1 MSSKNLTFKLVMDA
15 DTKGF
20 DAGTKASKD
29 NWESF
34 ISLLKKEAD
43 GLKAASLETGKEVSK
58 IVPDDLQKKADQAKG
73 KLGEV
78 SQAAGELQGQAV
90 QTAGKIDGLGNE
102 LQDTA
107 NKANKAGFEIGG
119 AIPGDAVQLA
129 EMLGNKFF
137 SAAKEIESLGDKST
151 ISAGE
156 LRAMS
161 SAGEQ
166 GLNELN
172 LALKAAQAELV
183 RLQSTDG
190 TLQDI
195 EIAKQRVLSIQDAI
209 NEASSAFNYYQGV
222 AINAMKGVDGATQS
236 AINQVQR
243 FSAVDLTGVV
253 GEAQTAT
260 RAIESMGDGA
270 NLSTKEIERIGSIGT
285 NSINALERELL
296 TARNAFSALEQSSEA
311 VTLNEIKAAGDKVKG
326 LEQAV
331 DLTKSA
337 FSEFNV
343 KATTAMQGV
352 STSTDKASG
361 SAKQAGHAIY
371 EALGI
376 KPPSVIN
383 DAIADLTRKLE
394 NFKANSK
401 LPAEEVERVTKITE
415 QQIEKLKSEL
425 NGVEPAAQKANS
437 GVSTLSKGMDGA
449 KFAVTALVG
458 ALATIGVGL
467 GLRELAQAADS
478 YTNLSA
484 RINIATSD
492 GGNFQQAMAG
502 VHQVAL
508 MTNSS
513 LDATAGLFTKVND
526 VGKQMGMTQ
535 QQSLD
540 LVKTINMAIQTGGGD
555 AAASEAAI
563 VQLTQAL
570 QSGVLRG
577 DEFNSIME
585 QAPGISK
592 ALAQSLG
599 VTTGELRAMAGE
611 GQLSAEKVIKA
622 LQDQSAAIEADY
634 AKFPT
639 TIGNAL
645 QKISTQWQIL
655 IGEMDQ
661 ANGSSAAVANALS
674 IIADNLGILK
684 VFFDDV
690 AEGVG
695 YFTSKFD
702 DIDPSTLNALRD
714 TLTQVYE
721 NIKLNIKYVADFGE
735 TAWSAFTS
743 ALDAISPLFNALIG
757 GGEDVSGFTTFL
769 NMLRMAMAAV
779 SDASFGLNVGLKIL
793 LSSVQFLAGGV
804 YSLAAATLKYVP
816 FMGDLA
822 DEAEKASD
830 RMFAQAEKN
839 MQGAIQLSTEHKW
852 AVVETYEDIRKT
864 QKEKNEEAVADSTA
878 TFADLVKQNQ
888 EFSQKSKDLA
898 DERAAIDAQLNQAR
912 KDGNQ
917 STIDAIIQK
926 SNELEGREKEHA
938 ANKAALDKDML
949 ASAQDY
955 AEAAIK
961 ANGGVMDGVMQADL
975 LTKGYIVTI
984 DEAGKVSVQ
993 AGQSAEQAAESAAKK
1008 EEALKLAK
1016 ENVKK
1021 ADEEYLAYQ
1030 KQAAVERAILEQQIE
1045 QAKKSGDL
1053 NALASAQS
1061 SINAI
1066 NAKEAELANNR
1077 DLRIAELNK
1086 ANTGSGQV
1094 AETAYSRASA
1104 AAKLFG
1110 VDLDASLNKV
1120 SKSFNSS
1127 GNDLNDLKTG
1137 LEEAGVTGKQ
1147 AGDVLYQAWEDWLS
1161 KAKSQAE
1168 IDMAKAKLQE
1178 FGDQGKVS
1186 TAQVE
1191 QGLIAIKMQ
1200 AQKLPDDIDPVTE
1213 SFKRLGI
1220 ETKENLKLAAQQAL
1234 MDFINVRDS
1243 GKATAEGVQ
1252 KAYEKAAQSA
1262 AASGDAGRIAAV
1274 NAMNAGRNLEV
1285 QIDETGKA
1293 TVKATDKANES
1304 LDSMRRSTDRVR
1316 DGVKGIE
1323 GSVHSATRAIDGAKS
1338 STEEWADAV
1347 NKAKGEFDK
1356 AMKQQSKSL
1365 GSLDD
1370 YDSYN
1375 KNDVIS
1381 MLKSQGYDDKDAK
1394 KLAGNIWSQAME
1406 ADRDAKMASYG
1417 NSGVGG
1423 MDTLMRQMYDD
1434 AAKKG
1439 ITTQHGTNKINELM
1453 RSINVASTGTN
1464 LNDYAPSIP
1473 SAPSVRDIDSTP
1485 KTTIRIEAGN
1495 GQYVDA
1501 QVNADQVNP
1510 LTQILKQLGTLK
1522 GST

>member
-1 MSSKNLTFKLVMDA
+1 MSGKNLTFKLVMDA

-43 GLKAASLETGKEVSK
+43 GLKAASVETGKEVSK

-78 SQAAGELQGQAV
+78 AQAANALETQASQAS
-90 QTAGKIDGLGNE
+90 GKIDGLGNE

-270 NLSTKEIERIGSIGT
+270 SLSTKEIERIGSIGT

-296 TARNAFSALEQSSEA
+296 TARNAFSALEKSSEA

-540 LVKTINMAIQTGGGD
+540 LVKTINMAIQTGGGS
-555 AAASEAAI
+555 AQASEAAI

-599 VTTGELRAMAGE
+599 VTTGELRKMAENGE
-611 GQLSAEKVIKA
+611 LSAEKVIKA
-622 LQDQSAAIEADY
+622 LQNQSAAIEADY
-634 AKFPT
+634 ARFPT

-645 QKISTQWQIL
+645 ARIATQWQIL

-661 ANGSSAAVANALS
+661 ANGASATVAQWLVTL
-674 IIADNLGILK
+674 ADNM
-684 VFFDDV
+684 D
-690 AEGVG
+690 
-695 YFTSKFD
+695 
-702 DIDPSTLNALRD
+702 
-714 TLTQVYE
+714 
-721 NIKLNIKYVADFGE
+721 
-735 TAWSAFTS
+735 
-743 ALDAISPLFNALIG
+743 
-757 GGEDVSGFTTFL
+757 
-769 NMLRMAMAAV
+769 
-779 SDASFGLNVGLKIL
+779 
-793 LSSVQFLAGGV
+793 
-804 YSLAAATLKYVP
+804 
-816 FMGDLA
+816 
-822 DEAEKASD
+822 
-830 RMFAQAEKN
+830 
-839 MQGAIQLSTEHKW
+839 
-852 AVVETYEDIRKT
+852 VVETILEDIGEGFIWVGDQLKKIDPATIEALKEALSTAYETLKSVGSMLAITFEATADILNTALSQVFDFSSGVDAASDKTNGFTKILQVINIALGYLSDGFSAIGIGINLFVGALYSAGSAWEGLKSRFTWGDIKEQALANMTAMQKKAEEYYQKAEDSALSFESKGKKAWEEVRKT
-864 QKEKNEEAVADSTA
+864 QKQKNAEAVAGETA

-888 EFSQKSKDLA
+888 EFTQKSKELA
-898 DERAAIDAQLNQAR
+898 GERAAIDAQLNQAR

-917 STIDAIIQK
+917 STIDAIIRK

-955 AEAAIK
+955 AETAIK

-1030 KQAAVERAILEQQIE
+1030 KQAAAERALLEQQIE

-1053 NALASAQS
+1053 NALASAQT
-1061 SINAI
+1061 SIDAI
-1066 NAKEAELANNR
+1066 NAKEAELAKNR

-1110 VDLDASLNKV
+1110 VDLDVSLNKV
-1120 SKSFNSS
+1120 SKSFSSS
-1127 GNDLNDLKTG
+1127 GNELDGLKTKLG
-1137 LEEAGVTGKQ
+1137 EAGYTGKQ
-1147 AGDVLYQAWEDWLS
+1147 AGDVLYQAWEEWLS

-1168 IDMAKAKLQE
+1168 IDAANAKMRE
-1178 FGDQGKVS
+1178 FEAQGVFS
-1186 TAQVE
+1186 TKQVE
-1191 QGLIAIKMQ
+1191 LGIVAIKR
-1200 AQKLPDDIDPVTE
+1200 ATSELPDVLDETGRAFE
-1213 SFKRLGI
+1213 RLGI
-1220 ETKENLKLAAQQAL
+1220 KTKEQLRLSAQMALADFETVRQSGQATQADL
-1234 MDFINVRDS
+1234 
-1243 GKATAEGVQ
+1243 Q
-1252 KAYEKAAQSA
+1252 KAYEKTIQLAY
-1262 AASGDAGRIAAV
+1262 ASGDAQSIAAANAKAASLGLSIQV
-1274 NAMNAGRNLEV
+1274 SETGQVSVKANNAVEESLHRVRNATGNAGDGFDDLGRRGVRAGNDTTEAWEEARKATEAAMASQGKMKASKTGTTAKHGLSVEEIEQRLKDIGYEGDTKQKAKELFQDAEPVAGGYYKSASNEWVKRKYGTTAYDNQKALGNAMYVMEQIERLEQYV
-1285 QIDETGKA
+1285 GK
-1293 TVKATDKANES
+1293 N
-1304 LDSMRRSTDRVR
+1304 
-1316 DGVKGIE
+1316 G
-1323 GSVHSATRAIDGAKS
+1323 
-1338 STEEWADAV
+1338 
-1347 NKAKGEFDK
+1347 
-1356 AMKQQSKSL
+1356 
-1365 GSLDD
+1365 
-1370 YDSYN
+1370 
-1375 KNDVIS
+1375 
-1381 MLKSQGYDDKDAK
+1381 
-1394 KLAGNIWSQAME
+1394 
-1406 ADRDAKMASYG
+1406 
-1417 NSGVGG
+1417 
-1423 MDTLMRQMYDD
+1423 
-1434 AAKKG
+1434 
-1439 ITTQHGTNKINELM
+1439 
-1453 RSINVASTGTN
+1453 RSIGSSN

-1473 SAPSVRDIDSTP
+1473 SVQSTKDYGKGGDSVNYNIQF
-1485 KTTIRIEAGN
+1485 G
-1495 GQYVDA
+1495 GQTLSLTGDA
-1501 QVNADQVNP
+1501 SQKDVMTSLVNQ
-1510 LTQILKQLGTLK
+1510 LK
-1522 GST
+1522 GIAKST

>member
-1 MSSKNLTFKLVMDA
+1 MSGKNLTFKLVMDA
-15 DTKGF
+15 DTKGYIGNIRQSEDVTKSVF
-20 DAGTKASKD
+20 NTIKQESDRLKQATTDASKEMGNIIPKGTSELADKLTQSLNAATGIIKNAGDNAKSTAGNFTDFGNRTEKALGQLKGDLAQAKQNLEAFSKTKASP
-29 NWESF
+29 
-34 ISLLKKEAD
+34 AD
-43 GLKAASLETGKEVSK
+43 IEKAQVQVDQLEKEV
-58 IVPDDLQKKADQAKG
+58 QQADQAFSG
-73 KLGEV
+73 F
-78 SQAAGELQGQAV
+78 QAEIG
-90 QTAGKIDGLGNE
+90 
-102 LQDTA
+102 
-107 NKANKAGFEIGG
+107 KANTSLKNT
-119 AIPGDAVQLA
+119 D
-129 EMLGNKFF
+129 
-137 SAAKEIESLGDKST
+137 SA
-151 ISAGE
+151 
-156 LRAMS
+156 
-161 SAGEQ
+161 
-166 GLNELN
+166 
-172 LALKAAQAELV
+172 
-183 RLQSTDG
+183 
-190 TLQDI
+190 
-195 EIAKQRVLSIQDAI
+195 
-209 NEASSAFNYYQGV
+209 
-222 AINAMKGVDGATQS
+222 
-236 AINQVQR
+236 
-243 FSAVDLTGVV
+243 
-253 GEAQTAT
+253 AQTA
-260 RAIESMGDGA
+260 
-270 NLSTKEIERIGSIGT
+270 
-285 NSINALERELL
+285 
-296 TARNAFSALEQSSEA
+296 Q
-311 VTLNEIKAAGDKVKG
+311 KG
-326 LEQAV
+326 L
-331 DLTKSA
+331 
-337 FSEFNV
+337 N
-343 KATTAMQGV
+343 
-352 STSTDKASG
+352 
-361 SAKQAGHAIY
+361 
-371 EALGI
+371 
-376 KPPSVIN
+376 
-383 DAIADLTRKLE
+383 
-394 NFKANSK
+394 
-401 LPAEEVERVTKITE
+401 
-415 QQIEKLKSEL
+415 
-425 NGVEPAAQKANS
+425 
-437 GVSTLSKGMDGA
+437 GA

-458 ALATIGVGL
+458 AMGGIGIGL
-467 GLRELAQAADS
+467 GLRELAEAADS

-526 VGKQMGMTQ
+526 TGKQMGMTQ

-540 LVKTINMAIQTGGGD
+540 LVKTINMAIQTGGGSAAAAD
-555 AAASEAAI
+555 AAI
-563 VQLTQAL
+563 TQFTQAL

-599 VTTGELRAMAGE
+599 VTTSELRKMAENGE
-611 GQLSAEKVIKA
+611 LSAEKVIKA
-622 LQDQSAAIEADY
+622 LQSQSAAIEADY

-645 QKISTQWQIL
+645 QRIATQWQIL
-655 IGEMDQ
+655 IGTMDQ
-661 ANGSSAAVANALS
+661 ANGASTTVAQWLVTL
-674 IIADNLGILK
+674 ADNMDVVETILE
-684 VFFDDV
+684 DIG
-690 AEGVG
+690 EGFIWVG
-695 YFTSKFD
+695 DQLKK
-702 DIDPSTLNALRD
+702 IDPSTIEALKEALSTTYETIQSMAGSLGNGIGIAVDQLD
-714 TLTQVYE
+714 TLLGAIFNFESGIDTATDKTNGFTKALQALNVVFGFIGDGFEAISIVANLLAGVFYDVGAAWIGFKANFKWGDAKDQAIADMDAMEKKAQDYYDRATAGAMGFKSAGIAAIE
-721 NIKLNIKYVADFGE
+721 NIG
-735 TAWSAFTS
+735 
-743 ALDAISPLFNALIG
+743 
-757 GGEDVSGFTTFL
+757 
-769 NMLRMAMAAV
+769 
-779 SDASFGLNVGLKIL
+779 
-793 LSSVQFLAGGV
+793 
-804 YSLAAATLKYVP
+804 
-816 FMGDLA
+816 
-822 DEAEKASD
+822 
-830 RMFAQAEKN
+830 
-839 MQGAIQLSTEHKW
+839 
-852 AVVETYEDIRKT
+852 KT
-864 QKEKNEEAVADSTA
+864 QDQKNQESLQSNNA
-878 TFADLVKQNQ
+878 TFSELVKQNQ
-888 EFSQKSKDLA
+888 EFTQKSKDLA
-898 DERAAIDAQLNQAR
+898 GERAAIDAQLNQAR
-912 KDGNQ
+912 KDGNH

-993 AGQSAEQAAESAAKK
+993 ASQSAEQAAESAAKK

-1030 KQAAVERAILEQQIE
+1030 KQAAAERALLEQQIE
-1045 QAKKSGDL
+1045 QAKKTGDL
-1053 NALASAQS
+1053 NALASAQA

-1066 NAKEAELANNR
+1066 NTKEAELANNR
-1077 DLRIAELNK
+1077 NLRIAELDK

-1104 AAKLFG
+1104 AAKIFG
-1110 VDLDASLNKV
+1110 VDLDVSLNKV

-1127 GNDLNDLKTG
+1127 GNDLNDLKTR
-1137 LEEAGVTGKQ
+1137 LEEAGITGKQ
-1147 AGDVLYQAWEDWLS
+1147 AGDVTYQAWLKWLET
-1161 KAKSQAE
+1161 AKGQAE
-1168 IDMAKAKLQE
+1168 IDVAKAKLQE

-1186 TAQVE
+1186 TGQVE

-1293 TVKATDKANES
+1293 SVTATDKANES

-1338 STEEWADAV
+1338 STEAWADAV

-1365 GSLDD
+1365 GSLDN

-1381 MLKSQGYDDKDAK
+1381 MLKSQGYDDAQAK

-1423 MDTLMRQMYDD
+1423 LDTLMRQMYDD
-1434 AAKKG
+1434 AAAKG
-1439 ITTQHGTNKINELM
+1439 ITTQHGTNKINELL
-1453 RSINVASTGTN
+1453 RSINVASTGSSS

-1473 SAPSVRDIDSTP
+1473 SVPSTKDYGKGGDSVNYN
-1485 KTTIRIEAGN
+1485 IQFG
-1495 GQYVDA
+1495 GQTLSLTGDA
-1501 QVNADQVNP
+1501 SQKDVMTSLVNQ
-1510 LTQILKQLGTLK
+1510 LK
-1522 GST
+1522 GIAKST